1 MFNLNEV
8 EENVGGGNGLY
19 IYPGVRNVTI
29 NGWTTGTSPQGKPFV
44 EVELTTV
51 EAMKEGKE
59 NASKKFQFYMSDAAT
74 EKSLQKIKHIVT
86 KVTKASNITNQPDLN
101 SFVAMLNNISKGKS
115 YRQKFTG
122 EEYEYNGEIKEGA
135 RIGLPPFAEAINP
148 GAEYEAVADADTKLT
163 FDKNNQYDFKK
174 LAVDNTPNVGAT
186 AAPANVNW

>member
-8 EENVGGGNGLY
+8 KENSGNGGAY

-29 NGWTTGTSPQGKPFV
+29 NGWSAGTSAQGKPFV

-59 NASKKFQFYMSDAAT
+59 NTSKKFQFYMSDSAQ
-74 EKSLQKIKHIVT
+74 ERSMQKIKHIVT
-86 KVTKASNITNQPDLN
+86 KVTTADRITNQPDLN
-101 SFVAMLNNISKGKS
+101 SFVSMLNNISKGKS
-115 YRQKFTG
+115 LRIKFTG
-122 EEYEYNGEIKEGA
+122 EEYEYNGEIKEAA
-135 RIGLPPFAEAINP
+135 RIGLPNFAEAINP
-148 GAEYEAVADADTKLT
+148 GAEYAPVADADTKLV

-174 LAVDNTPNVGAT
+174 LAVDNTPDVGAA